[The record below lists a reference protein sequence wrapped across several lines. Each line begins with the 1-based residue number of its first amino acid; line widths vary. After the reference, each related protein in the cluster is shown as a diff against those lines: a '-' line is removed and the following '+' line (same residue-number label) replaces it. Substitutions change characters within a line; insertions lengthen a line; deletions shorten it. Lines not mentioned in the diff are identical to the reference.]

1 MAGARLSGAERG
13 AGPRGAAAA
22 RVAGTD
28 RLMNHLVNPVVRRI
42 LASPVHD
49 LLGSRVALLTI
60 TGRRTGRAFQVP
72 VGIVEDGG
80 GLVVLSRRD
89 RRWWRNLRG
98 GAELTMLA
106 GGRRRPAHATVD
118 RDVSRDEVAGL
129 VARAYAAAGHPV
141 TRERAAALA
150 RDRVVIRVVLDA
162 PESARLPLRGRTLW
176 RRWTATVT
184 AGEALGFAVPAV
196 AGAGIA
202 AADPAWPVV
211 AAVVLAAGAAEG
223 AVLGT
228 AQALVVRRAIPAVAS
243 RDWIVA
249 TVAGAVVAWA
259 IGLLPILAGD
269 RLDELPVPLAVALVV
284 VLGGILVSAM
294 GAFQAR
300 VLAPHVPGAGMWVPA
315 TALAWLLA
323 LGVFMAIATPLWHEG
338 QAAPL
343 VAVIGLAAGVAMAA
357 TVAAVS
363 GAALVRLV
371 RSRLRPTRRAAA

>member
-1 MAGARLSGAERG
+1 
-13 AGPRGAAAA
+13 
-22 RVAGTD
+22 
-28 RLMNHLVNPVVRRI
+28 MNHLVNPVVRRV

-49 LLGSRVALLTI
+49 LLGPRVALLTI
-60 TGRRTGRAFQVP
+60 TGRRTGRSFQVP
-72 VGIVEDGG
+72 VGILEDGR

-98 GAELTMLA
+98 GAELTVLA
-106 GGRRRPAHATVD
+106 GGCRRPARATVD
-118 RDVSRDEVAGL
+118 RDVSRADVAAL

-141 TRERAAALA
+141 TPDRAAALA
-150 RDRVVIRVVLDA
+150 RDRVVIRVELGAPA
-162 PESARLPLRGRTLW
+162 PERLPLRGRTLW

-196 AGAGIA
+196 AGAAVA
-202 AADPAWPVV
+202 AADPGRPVV
-211 AAVVLAAGAAEG
+211 AAVVLAAGAVEG

-243 RDWIVA
+243 RDWIRA

-269 RLDELPVPLAVALVV
+269 RLDEVPVPLAVALVV
-284 VLGGILVSAM
+284 VLGGTLVTAM

-300 VLAPHVPGAGMWVPA
+300 VLARHVPGAGRWVPA

-323 LGVFMAIATPLWHEG
+323 LGVFMAIATPLWREG

-343 VAVIGLAAGVAMAA
+343 VAAIGLVAGVAMAA
-357 TVAAVS
+357 TVASVS
-363 GAALVRLV
+363 GAALVRLL
-371 RSRLRPTRRAAA
+371 RPRLRPTRPGAA